1 MSRLASGET
10 NKSVKF
16 RRSQDIEKDIQV
28 ARENN
33 DKASEVLLKRELKKS
48 LIWEHTETSSPMQSS
63 VTLDYFLNS
72 HCQHSSLTVEE
83 RLIQIGEAKKNMNYK
98 PSFIAATKKY
108 YQNCVSDGL
117 LRSNN
122 RKIVHFVRH
131 GEGFHNL
138 LARLIGKKAYM

>member
-48 LIWEHTETSSPMQSS
+48 LIWEHTETSSPMPSKD
-63 VTLDYFLNS
+63 VLDPL
-72 HCQHSSLTVEE
+72 
-83 RLIQIGEAKKNMNYK
+83 
-98 PSFIAATKKY
+98 
-108 YQNCVSDGL
+108 
-117 LRSNN
+117 
-122 RKIVHFVRH
+122 
-131 GEGFHNL
+131 
-138 LARLIGKKAYM
+138 